1 MGGGAGVGCGGL
13 RWAVVEAGRRKGEA
27 DGRGVGGTAKAAGAE
42 RGREA
47 EREAERGS
55 WRQLEA
61 ERKQRGREWQMERT
75 CSHTRGWRRA
85 CR

>member
-47 EREAERGS
+47 ERER
-55 WRQLEA
+55 
-61 ERKQRGREWQMERT
+61 QRGAVGGREKTERQ
-75 CSHTRGWRRA
+75 RA
-85 CR
+85 ADGAHV